1 MNLGAE
7 TAAAMVAVEQAKS
20 EGERHRAEAAVAVA
34 REQTKQRKAAAAQ
47 AQREADQI
55 QRQQQARE
63 AEERTRQEQE
73 ATQRAREETQR
84 AREATVQSGHRLWRV
99 VASCVTVGGGIIGC
113 AITSSAAA
121 SISVMVVGV
130 LSVAVGGSYAVEAY
144 GKAKESKRLASP
156 GDKTDEPKRLGG

>member
-47 AQREADQI
+47 AQ
-55 QRQQQARE
+55 RE

-144 GKAKESKRLASP
+144 GKAMESKRLASP

>member
-47 AQREADQI
+47 AQREA
-55 QRQQQARE
+55 E
-63 AEERTRQEQE
+63 ARTRQEQA

>member
-47 AQREADQI
+47 AQ
-55 QRQQQARE
+55 RE

-130 LSVAVGGSYAVEAY
+130 RSVAVGGSYAVEAY

>member
-47 AQREADQI
+47 AQ
-55 QRQQQARE
+55 RE

-144 GKAKESKRLASP
+144 GKAKESKWLASP

>member
-47 AQREADQI
+47 AQ
-55 QRQQQARE
+55 RE

-121 SISVMVVGV
+121 SISVATPEAAASRVRPELDTG
-130 LSVAVGGSYAVEAY
+130 AHTRYALIRANSQSIIQ
-144 GKAKESKRLASP
+144 KSFLH
-156 GDKTDEPKRLGG
+156 

>member
-47 AQREADQI
+47 AQ
-55 QRQQQARE
+55 RE

>member
-20 EGERHRAEAAVAVA
+20 EGERPRAEAAVAVA
-34 REQTKQRKAAAAQ
+34 REQTKQRNAAAAQ
-47 AQREADQI
+47 AQ
-55 QRQQQARE
+55 RE